1 MTSRHIAVA
10 SIAATLLWLSAPA
23 GALSLSPSQ
32 VQPRSFAEGPVR
44 PAIAGMFSLAQS
56 SDEPPDDDPDDDTDD
71 IDDDAA
77 DPGAAD
83 PGGDDPGADDDM
95 GGDDVGGDDV
105 GGDDVG
111 GDDAG
116 TGADDDG
123 PGGDDTGTGADDDG
137 PGGDDG
143 GAGGDDD
150 GPGGDDDGDDDGG
163 NSDDDDGTGASQGG
177 SRASGNSV
185 SSGGFGL
192 GGGRGRALNE
202 SAGGSTRARDL
213 YALGP
218 EEIYDA
224 AGYVARRGQLL
235 ALNPSERALA
245 EARSLGYSVAERF
258 RLASAGIDVVR
269 FRLPDSEQVSDALA
283 SLRAAD
289 PTAVFDYE
297 HLYDFS
303 PSGTEDIERPK
314 AMSMQSRSSLSS
326 RDDLRIGL
334 IDSAIDP
341 TTPAIN
347 AARIQQRVFV
357 STGEPPTRE
366 HGTAVASILA
376 SRDNGLL
383 PRSQYFIASVFH
395 QSPRGESIGVAADL
409 ARAIDW
415 LMAQK
420 TPVINM
426 SLAGPP
432 NSILEAAVRR
442 AQDRGHI
449 VVAAVGNAGPAARP
463 QYPAAY
469 AGVVGVTAI
478 DDNGR
483 VYRRAVRGQHVD
495 FAAPGVAVAAASP
508 AGPDSAVSGTS
519 FAAPYVAA
527 ALALRHTA
535 LDPLSAQ
542 RAVADLARESAD
554 LGDPGQDPV
563 YGFGAVPLR
572 AMTR

>member
-1 MTSRHIAVA
+1 
-10 SIAATLLWLSAPA
+10 
-23 GALSLSPSQ
+23 
-32 VQPRSFAEGPVR
+32 
-44 PAIAGMFSLAQS
+44 
-56 SDEPPDDDPDDDTDD
+56 
-71 IDDDAA
+71 
-77 DPGAAD
+77 
-83 PGGDDPGADDDM
+83 
-95 GGDDVGGDDV
+95 
-105 GGDDVG
+105 
-111 GDDAG
+111 
-116 TGADDDG
+116 
-123 PGGDDTGTGADDDG
+123 
-137 PGGDDG
+137 
-143 GAGGDDD
+143 
-150 GPGGDDDGDDDGG
+150 
-163 NSDDDDGTGASQGG
+163 
-177 SRASGNSV
+177 
-185 SSGGFGL
+185 
-192 GGGRGRALNE
+192 
-202 SAGGSTRARDL
+202 
-213 YALGP
+213 
-218 EEIYDA
+218 
-224 AGYVARRGQLL
+224 
-235 ALNPSERALA
+235 
-245 EARSLGYSVAERF
+245 
-258 RLASAGIDVVR
+258 
-269 FRLPDSEQVSDALA
+269 
-283 SLRAAD
+283 
-289 PTAVFDYE
+289 
-297 HLYDFS
+297 
-303 PSGTEDIERPK
+303 
-314 AMSMQSRSSLSS
+314 
-326 RDDLRIGL
+326 
-334 IDSAIDP
+334 
-341 TTPAIN
+341 
-347 AARIQQRVFV
+347 
-357 STGEPPTRE
+357 
-366 HGTAVASILA
+366 
-376 SRDNGLL
+376 
-383 PRSQYFIASVFH
+383 VFH
-395 QSPRGESIGVAADL
+395 QSPRGESIGAAADL

-432 NSILEAAVRR
+432 NAILEAAVRR